1 VDITEYRE
9 QKDKACRCHVSQGM
23 DEIKVWHDA
32 MEIMRGLEHH
42 CKYGEAFIKQQ
53 WKD

>member
-1 VDITEYRE
+1 MKLTDISTAQDMGIEL
-9 QKDKACRCHVSQGM
+9 
-23 DEIKVWHDA
+23 EIA
-32 MEIMRGLEHH
+32 EGLQAGLRGLEHH